1 LICYSDIEA
10 MRRVYS
16 SYVKGQIESQP
27 ESIIVLL
34 PYYDT
39 TDKVREVLESK
50 DINVKEL
57 EIQGYLVI
65 IDIVNVVRS
74 QSFDVPDIERLR
86 ALILKLENQYPDKTI
101 FVIADMSVFHNLNKA
116 KELIEYERTLHKNL
130 KVEKWKELCLYHE
143 RDFTLM
149 FNDEE
154 AKELLEYHKDKVIQF

>member
-101 FVIADMSVFHNLNKA
+101 FIIADMSVFHNLNKA

-143 RDFTLM
+143 RDFNLM
-149 FNDEE
+149 FTDKE
-154 AKELLEYHKDKVIQF
+154 ARELLEYHKDKVIQF